1 MDART
6 EEFLAY
12 VQEGGQ
18 VEATDWLPGEY
29 RQKLIKFIEMH
40 ANSELMGVLPERDGD
55 PLGGQPA
62 EPGRSGL
69 VIIDGTERRRQRPKT
84 AEKQTLH

>member
-12 VQEGGQ
+12 VQGGGQ
-18 VEATDWLPGEY
+18 VESTDWLPEEY

-40 ANSELMGVLPERDGD
+40 GNS
-55 PLGGQPA
+55 
-62 EPGRSGL
+62 
-69 VIIDGTERRRQRPKT
+69 
-84 AEKQTLH
+84 